1 MAREDVS
8 FLADTADRVEMPLVV
23 TGTCSGI
30 ATLMQK
36 VTTLMLADADDS
48 TRNYGGSLGKLLQG
62 ANTQNEAT
70 LKNYFKQAA
79 DDVYL
84 VLQEEQNLNLH
95 DLPDDEKITDLTVLN
110 VTIPSQDAVTVEFSI
125 TSQAGETNYFKVD
138 IPITTKG
145 EQ

>member
-1 MAREDVS
+1 MARQDVS
-8 FLADTADRVEMPLVV
+8 FLADTADRTMMPLVI
-23 TGTCSGI
+23 TGTCSGV

-36 VTTLMLADADDS
+36 VTTLMLADADDP

-62 ANTQNEAT
+62 ATTNEDN

-84 VLQEEQNLNLH
+84 LLKEEQALQLH
-95 DLPDDEKITDLTVLN
+95 DLPDDETITALTVLG
-110 VTIPSQDAVTVEFSI
+110 VTIPGPDSVTVEYSI
-125 TSQAGETNYFKVD
+125 TTLAGETDYFKMD
-138 IPITTKG
+138 IPITTEG